1 MNWRKAVLRGKDIKN
16 TLKELEA
23 LINLLQEDKEDYR
36 QAYLEVK
43 DEKFKDEELTRLREE
58 LEFYKRNSLVT
69 LSDVQKKRAD
79 EFASKF
85 NITHSYGSYEELLD
99 NQEIELIYIATPHSH
114 HYEQIKLCLEY
125 GKHVLCEK
133 AFTINEKEAKMLLE
147 IAEKGINVN
156 FQVTP
161 KDPKIALNEALAS
174 LD

>member
-1 MNWRKAVLRGKDIKN
+1 MNWRKAILRGKDIKD

-79 EFASKF
+79 EF
-85 NITHSYGSYEELLD
+85 IHE
-99 NQEIELIYIATPHSH
+99 
-114 HYEQIKLCLEY
+114 HYKKCDTGHRSFVY
-125 GKHVLCEK
+125 
-133 AFTINEKEAKMLLE
+133 T
-147 IAEKGINVN
+147 
-156 FQVTP
+156 VTP
-161 KDPKIALNEALAS
+161 TNVITIVELRCPKCGEIIDVSNYNE
-174 LD
+174 

>member
-1 MNWRKAVLRGKDIKN
+1 MNWRKAVLRGKDIKD

-79 EFASKF
+79 EF
-85 NITHSYGSYEELLD
+85 IHE
-99 NQEIELIYIATPHSH
+99 
-114 HYEQIKLCLEY
+114 HYKKCDTGY
-125 GKHVLCEK
+125 KSFVY
-133 AFTINEKEAKMLLE
+133 T
-147 IAEKGINVN
+147 
-156 FQVTP
+156 VTP
-161 KDPKIALNEALAS
+161 TNVITIVELRCPVCGEIIDVSSYDKE
-174 LD
+174 

>member
-1 MNWRKAVLRGKDIKN
+1 MNWKKAVLRGKDIKD

-79 EFASKF
+79 EF
-85 NITHSYGSYEELLD
+85 IHE
-99 NQEIELIYIATPHSH
+99 
-114 HYEQIKLCLEY
+114 HYKKCDTGY
-125 GKHVLCEK
+125 KSFVY
-133 AFTINEKEAKMLLE
+133 T
-147 IAEKGINVN
+147 
-156 FQVTP
+156 VTP
-161 KDPKIALNEALAS
+161 TNVITIVELRCPVCGEIIDVSSYDKE
-174 LD
+174 

>member
-1 MNWRKAVLRGKDIKN
+1 MDWRKAVLRGKDIKD

-79 EFASKF
+79 EF
-85 NITHSYGSYEELLD
+85 IHE
-99 NQEIELIYIATPHSH
+99 
-114 HYEQIKLCLEY
+114 HYKKCDAGHRSFVY
-125 GKHVLCEK
+125 
-133 AFTINEKEAKMLLE
+133 T
-147 IAEKGINVN
+147 
-156 FQVTP
+156 VTP
-161 KDPKIALNEALAS
+161 TNVITVVELRCPVCGEIIDVS
-174 LD
+174 DYDR